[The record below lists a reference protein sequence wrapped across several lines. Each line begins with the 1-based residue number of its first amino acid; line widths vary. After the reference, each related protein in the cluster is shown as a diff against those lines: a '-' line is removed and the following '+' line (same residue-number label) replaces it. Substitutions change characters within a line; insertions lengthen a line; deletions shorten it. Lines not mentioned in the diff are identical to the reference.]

1 MIYQASISNEKGI
14 SDFDQGLIWSAIFLL
29 SLGLIMVYSA
39 SISIAETSRGD
50 GYAAYFLVRQ
60 GIYLVVGLFIGL
72 IAFQIPMRLWQKYS
86 LYPFLIGMTLLIL
99 VLIPGIGNEVNGS
112 RRWLSL
118 FVVNL
123 QPSEFM
129 KLFIVMYVASYT
141 IKRAA
146 YLDHFRRGFLPIF
159 MVMVMLGILLL
170 KEPDLGAFVV
180 ITVIVMAI
188 LFLGGMNLK
197 LFGGIIGILL
207 VSVLALIWL
216 EPYRLER
223 IISTLKPF
231 DDEFG
236 KGYQLSHSLMAFGR
250 GGWEGVGLGG
260 SVEKLYYLPEAH
272 TDFLLAVIAEELGFI
287 GVMVVVILFAW
298 LVIRAFVI
306 GRQAATRER
315 FFPALVAQGIGAW
328 IGIQAFINMGVNMG
342 ILPTKGLTL
351 PLMSFGG
358 SGIVANCIALAILLR
373 IDWEN
378 RQLMKGYKI

>member
-1 MIYQASISNEKGI
+1 MIYQASISNEKDI
-14 SDFDQGLIWSAIFLL
+14 SDFDQSLIWSAIFLL
-29 SLGLIMVYSA
+29 SLGLVMVYSA
-39 SISIAETSRGD
+39 SISIAETSRGG

-60 GIYLVVGLFIGL
+60 GIYLVAGLFVGL

-86 LYPFLIGMTLLIL
+86 FYPFLIGMTLLIL
-99 VLIPGIGNEVNGS
+99 VLIPGIGNEINGS

-129 KLFIVMYVASYT
+129 KLFIAMYVANYT

-146 YLDHFRRGFLPIF
+146 YLDYFRRGFLPIF
-159 MVMVMLGILLL
+159 MVMVVLGFLLL
-170 KEPDLGAFVV
+170 QQPDFGAFVV
-180 ITVIVMAI
+180 IAIIVMAI

-197 LFGGIIGILL
+197 LFGGIIGGVL
-207 VSVLALIWL
+207 VSALALIWL
-216 EPYRLER
+216 SPYRLQR
-223 IISTLKPF
+223 VISTLKPF

-260 SVEKLYYLPEAH
+260 SVEKLFYLPEAH

-315 FFPALVAQGIGAW
+315 FFSALVAQGIGVW

>member
-1 MIYQASISNEKGI
+1 MIYQAGISNEKGI

-86 LYPFLIGMTLLIL
+86 LYPFLIGMALLVL

>member
-1 MIYQASISNEKGI
+1 MIYQAGISNEKGI

-60 GIYLVVGLFIGL
+60 GIYLVVGLIIGL

-86 LYPFLIGMTLLIL
+86 LYPFLIGMALLVL

-260 SVEKLYYLPEAH
+260 SVEKLSYLPEAH

>member
-1 MIYQASISNEKGI
+1 MIYQAGISNEKGI

-60 GIYLVVGLFIGL
+60 GIYLLVGLFIGL

-86 LYPFLIGMTLLIL
+86 LYPFLIGMALLVL

>member
-60 GIYLVVGLFIGL
+60 GIYLVVGLIIGL

-86 LYPFLIGMTLLIL
+86 LYPFLIGMALLVL

-342 ILPTKGLTL
+342 ISPTKGLTL